1 MSMPTRTPHNRGFT
15 WQRGRRL
22 VNPVVARPYAGG
34 RTLPGAP
41 LIGRTVKPKN
51 QQPFPNPPKTWT
63 ASVGE
68 WVVYWYLTRVKRY
81 VENQDFYYQAPV
93 FAPYLFTS
101 RDFTRVDFLIDFG
114 PQSQAA
120 PIGDYRALCFDP
132 ITAFTHPDPRLDKEK
147 RRELADAGYLL
158 IFLETSDLMTRP
170 KEVIEAGLL
179 GHDISSRR

>member
-1 MSMPTRTPHNRGFT
+1 MVQPRTPNNRGFT

-41 LIGRTVKPKN
+41 LIQRTKKVPKG
-51 QQPFPNPPKTWT
+51 QPYPNPPPTWT

-68 WVVYWYLTRVKRY
+68 WVVYWYLTRVKKY
-81 VENQDFYYQAPV
+81 VEKQDFYYQSPV
-93 FAPYLFTS
+93 FAPYLFSS

-120 PIGDYRALCFDP
+120 PIGDYKALCFDP
-132 ITAFTHPDPRLDKEK
+132 ITAFTHPDMRLDKEK

-158 IFLETSDLMTRP
+158 IFLETTDLLLRP
-170 KEVIEAGLL
+170 RELIEAGLVGRDL
-179 GHDISSRR
+179 SSRR